1 MSQLGNTVLLSRQE
15 GIAHICFNRPEA
27 FNAIDLSLAREFH
40 AACRDVAAD
49 RQLRALVLSGKGRA
63 FMAGGDL
70 ASMADDPAGVCAA
83 VVAEMHA
90 AIALLAQLDAPV
102 IAAVQGL
109 VAGGGLGVALCADL
123 VVAAD
128 NARFN
133 VASLLI
139 GASPDCGLSW
149 QLPRR
154 IGQGRALELALLCEP
169 VAADQALAMGLV
181 NRVVPGEQ
189 LVEQAEALARR
200 LAAGPALAVAR
211 TKRLLRAAMDHD
223 LPTQLQAEADSMAAC
238 AASADFAE
246 GLAALRDKRAPRFVG
261 P

>member
-1 MSQLGNTVLLSRQE
+1 MSQLGNTVLLSRKE

-63 FMAGGDL
+63 FMAGGDP
-70 ASMADDPAGVCAA
+70 ASMEADPAGVCAA

-189 LVEQAEALARR
+189 LIEQAEALARR